1 MEGDQPQDSIALPS
15 QTPASLQTDS
25 LDQILDILEPFD
37 ESIHGPPQ
45 QPSPHQPETLLQG
58 QYSNVQASPDAA
70 EGPQQS
76 SHTAPGSRKS
86 KPLHQPAPA
95 FLQAEDVL
103 RAPQSATPSNNSQL
117 HLAAA
122 QPQSKFSSHARLNS
136 EGQVQSKPHT
146 GLSKN
151 ELSPELSERFHSAD
165 DAQPMSADGEQST
178 AAQQQACVTD
188 DGDFERMMARFD
200 ELEQQEAAQTSS
212 ASAGTSVNWM
222 AKWESMH
229 CQTALLDTCRMHH
242 IGCPLN
248 NIAFH
253 SICKSFVC
261 GCQADTLSALLQAS

>member
-15 QTPASLQTDS
+15 QTSASLQTDS

-37 ESIHGPPQ
+37 ESIHGPLQ
-45 QPSPHQPETLLQG
+45 QPAPHQPDTLLQG
-58 QYSNVQASPDAA
+58 QYSNAQASPDAA

-76 SHTAPGSRKS
+76 SHTASGSRKS
-86 KPLHQPAPA
+86 KPLHQPAPS
-95 FLQAEDVL
+95 FLQAEDVP
-103 RAPQSATPSNNSQL
+103 RAPQSATPPNNSRSQL
-117 HLAAA
+117 HSAAA
-122 QPQSKFSSHARLNS
+122 QPQSKFSSHARPNS
-136 EGQVQSKPHT
+136 GGQDQSKPHTGLSNT

-222 AKWESMH
+222 AKGEY
-229 CQTALLDTCRMHH
+229 ALPDSLARYLQDASHRM
-242 IGCPLN
+242 
-248 NIAFH
+248 
-253 SICKSFVC
+253 STK
-261 GCQADTLSALLQAS
+261 

>member
-1 MEGDQPQDSIALPS
+1 MERDQPQDSIALPS

-25 LDQILDILEPFD
+25 LGQILDILEPFD
-37 ESIHGPPQ
+37 ESIHGPLQ
-45 QPSPHQPETLLQG
+45 QPAPHQPDTLLQG
-58 QYSNVQASPDAA
+58 QYSNVQAQYSNVQASPDAA

-76 SHTAPGSRKS
+76 SYTASGSRKS
-86 KPLHQPAPA
+86 KPLHQPAPS
-95 FLQAEDVL
+95 FLQAEDVP
-103 RAPQSATPSNNSQL
+103 RAPQSATPSNNSHSQL
-117 HLAAA
+117 HSAAA

-165 DAQPMSADGEQST
+165 DAQPMSADDKQST

-200 ELEQQEAAQTSS
+200 ELEQQEAAQISS

-222 AKWESMH
+222 AKGEY
-229 CQTALLDTCRMHH
+229 ALPDSLARYLQDASHRMSNKQY
-242 IGCPLN
+242 C
-248 NIAFH
+248 F
-253 SICKSFVC
+253 S
-261 GCQADTLSALLQAS
+261 